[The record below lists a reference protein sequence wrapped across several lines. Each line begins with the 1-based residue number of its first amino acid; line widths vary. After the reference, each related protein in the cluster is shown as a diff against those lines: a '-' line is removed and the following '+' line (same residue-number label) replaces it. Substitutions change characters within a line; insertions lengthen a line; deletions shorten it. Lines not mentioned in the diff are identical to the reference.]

1 MIEIM
6 AVIDNILKLAPV
18 RWGLLAAS
26 VLLSIAVSVQTLR
39 LKTVENQLEAEVGR
53 NASLSAAID
62 VQNAAIKKAGDDME
76 KVKKRL
82 QTANQKANEIRKKL
96 EARKVEIKEI
106 VLEGDCPQMVQQVIN
121 EVRK

>member
-18 RWGLLAAS
+18 RWGLLVAS
-26 VLLSIAVSVQTLR
+26 VLLSIAVSVQTVR
-39 LKTVENQLEAEVGR
+39 LKTAENQLEAETGR
-53 NASLSAAID
+53 NASLSAGIAA
-62 VQNAAIKKAGDDME
+62 QNAAIKKAGDDME

-96 EARKVEIKEI
+96 EDRKVEIREI
-106 VLEGDCPQMVQQVIN
+106 VLQGDCPQMVQQIIN